1 MTTIRAERQKGFFGG
16 LRRAFTGLQREE
28 TITGYLFILP
38 NFVGFCAF
46 TLFPIVFAFAM
57 TFTDWDL
64 SKSRSFIG
72 LGNYAHLVGDRLF
85 WKTLG
90 NSMYYTFVAVPTGV
104 FVAFWLALLM
114 NRKMKGV
121 ILFRTLYFLPQITL
135 VVATALVWNW
145 IYHPELGL
153 LNYVL
158 RRIGL
163 PGQNWLHS
171 TTWAM
176 PAVIVMSNWQGIA
189 PAILILLAG
198 LQGIP
203 QEFYEAAE
211 IDGASALGKLF
222 YVTIP
227 LLSPTIFFVVVT
239 SLIGALQAF
248 SQFFIMTQGGP
259 AYATTPLVLYIF
271 QNAFE
276 FFNMGYG
283 ATLATVLFVVILII
297 TIIQWKVANT
307 WVYGFEE

>member
-1 MTTIRAERQKGFFGG
+1 MARSKRASGS
-16 LRRAFTGLQREE
+16 LRRFVRAFTGLQREE
-28 TITGYLFILP
+28 TISGSVFLIP

-46 TLFPIVFAFAM
+46 TLFPIAFALAL
-57 TFTDWDL
+57 TFTNWDL
-64 SKSRSFIG
+64 SKSRQFIG
-72 LGNYAHLVGDRLF
+72 LGNYVRLVQDRLF

-104 FVAFWLALLM
+104 FAAFCLALLM

-121 ILFRTLYFLPQITL
+121 ILFRTLYFLPQVTL
-135 VVATALVWNW
+135 VVATALIWNW

-153 LNYVL
+153 LNYFL
-158 RRIGL
+158 RRLGI

-211 IDGASALGKLF
+211 IDGANSLNRLL

-248 SQFFIMTQGGP
+248 SQFYIMTGGGP
-259 AYATTPLVLYIF
+259 AYATAPLVLYIY
-271 QNAFE
+271 QNGFE
-276 FFNMGYG
+276 WFNMGYG
-283 ATLATVLFVVILII
+283 ATLAAVLFIVILII
-297 TIIQWKVANT
+297 TLIQWKVART
-307 WVYGFEE
+307 WVYGFAE